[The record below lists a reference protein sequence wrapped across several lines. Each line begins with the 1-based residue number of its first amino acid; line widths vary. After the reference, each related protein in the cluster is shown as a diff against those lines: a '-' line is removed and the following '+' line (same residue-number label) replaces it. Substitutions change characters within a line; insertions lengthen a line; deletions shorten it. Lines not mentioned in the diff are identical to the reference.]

1 MAAEGSSV
9 DYVGLLFVYGS
20 LKRGERNHGQL
31 REARLEGNGSVSGL
45 SLYDLGPFPMA
56 AVDPSGSSV
65 LHGEIY
71 AVTAEQLEHV
81 DRFEGAPR
89 LYERQLHRLVMGER
103 SGSTWAGRGR
113 FALWRRSPRAAG
125 WAQTATNQRP
135 ARASASASADAPSQ
149 AERWVA
155 S

>member
-1 MAAEGSSV
+1 MADEGSSV

-31 REARLEGNGSVSGL
+31 REARLEGKGSVSGL

-56 AVDPSGSSV
+56 VVDPSGSSV

-89 LYERQLHRLVMGER
+89 LYERQLHRLRDGREVWVYVGR
-103 SGSTWAGRGR
+103 ARQVRFVATIPSG
-113 FALWRRSPRAAG
+113 
-125 WAQTATNQRP
+125 
-135 ARASASASADAPSQ
+135 
-149 AERWVA
+149 RWLG
-155 S
+155 SDRH